1 MLMSKITQFSK
12 DNLDSIRNDINEALK
27 AIESKYNIELKT
39 GSLSYST
46 ETFSVK
52 VEAAIKVEGVSNS
65 KDAQEFKKYAMIIG
79 LQASDLGREFLSNR
93 KTWKLLGMKPRKQ
106 KTPMICQNVGDGK
119 LYLLSEEEVVKALT
133 TKVA

>member
-1 MLMSKITQFSK
+1 MSKITQFSK

-27 AIESKYNIELKT
+27 VIGDKYGIELKT

-65 KDAQEFKKYAMIIG
+65 KDAQEFKKYSMIIG
-79 LQASDLGREFLSNR
+79 LQPSDLGREFSSNNKTLPPLRNIFARCKRFLSPPDNV
-93 KTWKLLGMKPRKQ
+93 L
-106 KTPMICQNVGDGK
+106 ICFC
-119 LYLLSEEEVVKALT
+119 
-133 TKVA
+133 